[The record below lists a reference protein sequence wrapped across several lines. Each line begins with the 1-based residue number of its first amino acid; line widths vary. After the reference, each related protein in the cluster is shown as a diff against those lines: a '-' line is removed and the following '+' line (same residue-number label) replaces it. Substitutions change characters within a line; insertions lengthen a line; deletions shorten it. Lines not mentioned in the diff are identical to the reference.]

1 MLIVQSNE
9 QIFTY
14 YVLIPYIA
22 HYIYSAK
29 KKRIMGKFN
38 IYFIHYKIKFNTEK
52 CNISKW
58 NLAQCLSRC
67 FCLLHWRNNHTHD
80 IKRPLTQR
88 QIQYLLWPPLTCKIV
103 RTSLDIDPISRW
115 FLLAELCA
123 TLIMCHSYW
132 SACCSVWRVCSCG
145 WRWRTRRSNLSHGCS
160 IGFKESGDFDGHGI
174 TLMFWFCR

>member
-38 IYFIHYKIKFNTEK
+38 IYFIHFKIKFNTEK

-58 NLAQCLSRC
+58 NLAQWLSRC

-103 RTSLDIDPISRW
+103 RTSLDIDTIKSMILTCW
-115 FLLAELCA
+115 
-123 TLIMCHSYW
+123 IMCHSNYVPLILK
-132 SACCSVWRVCSCG
+132 C
-145 WRWRTRRSNLSHGCS
+145 L
-160 IGFKESGDFDGHGI
+160 
-174 TLMFWFCR
+174 L